1 MDEIE
6 IVESEISAEELLPLN
21 TAPVTPQDDD
31 ETKENL
37 EDNEDETEKLHKN
50 VNVKKIWIQKED
62 GVSEL
67 QVIYNLMECLVENCP
82 SNSKEDDVGRILKL
96 GQQTDISNAS
106 FKFLRK

>member
-37 EDNEDETEKLHKN
+37 EDNEQSN